1 MKSGYNG
8 CMEWFEFM
16 SAADGRK
23 RELANFEID
32 QKAAAKPKKK
42 GSASSAARSAGK
54 SASGVK
60 KASVSAKP
68 ASPVKKASASAKTS
82 ASAKKTASSGE
93 KKGAAAAKKA
103 STGMKAASAASP
115 KSADTAKKKAASA
128 KQLRVEENPLA
139 RRDSAVR
146 TSAAQAKPRSKA
158 YEAYDEMD
166 LIAPKQTAPRKK
178 ASAKAHEP
186 YDDMDLIAPK
196 QAKPRKKAPAKAY
209 EAYDEFDG
217 PKKKARP
224 KAAEQKFDAWDD
236 FDEAPRPE
244 KKKRRKK
251 NRSPFSS
258 LTLLLIFLICGFV
271 GLGAWRVSE
280 YKEFTRM
287 KAVVSRQTFY
297 DGTTVEGVDV
307 SSMTLSDAL
316 AHWESQIEPAYR
328 ETAAVLNDGTRVTAA
343 QMGYSSDYVHT
354 LSSAWNAGRTGT
366 MVERYRRAAMH
377 MAQPRAYD
385 VARSLY
391 DEEVVR
397 SYAAQLAE
405 QIDTQPRSAHLE
417 SFDPQTLSFTFARE
431 QVGRTL
437 DQQKLAQDIKTAL
450 SAGGGNVQMEIAA
463 IAPEVSYENVASQYG
478 MITTA
483 VTNASSSTRNRLNNI
498 ALALQ
503 IIDGTCLEPGQTFSF
518 NDVVGERT
526 RDRGFK
532 SAPAYSRGEV
542 TEEVGGG
549 ICQVSTTLFNA
560 AVKSD
565 MEIKERYN
573 HSMTVSYV
581 DPGKDAAVDWGNK
594 DLKFTNTSDDNV
606 YLSCYLSEDERVH
619 ISVYGKLLE
628 DGKTITLE
636 GKKTDTI
643 DPETE
648 YRVNFAM
655 ASGETKLVQKGKKGY
670 SATSYKIWW
679 DANGNEIERE
689 QLCKSRY
696 NAANEIIEYGP

>member
-1 MKSGYNG
+1 MESGYNG
-8 CMEWFEFM
+8 CMEWYEFM

-32 QKAAAKPKKK
+32 PKLAAKPKKK
-42 GSASSAARSAGK
+42 GSASSAARSTGK
-54 SASGVK
+54 SAAAGK
-60 KASVSAKP
+60 KASGSAKAAAAPKKAAAP
-68 ASPVKKASASAKTS
+68 AAKKSASTAGKASVGTKAAASASKKSMDTQK
-82 ASAKKTASSGE
+82 KKTA
-93 KKGAAAAKKA
+93 AAKQ
-103 STGMKAASAASP
+103 P
-115 KSADTAKKKAASA
+115 
-128 KQLRVEENPLA
+128 RVEENPLA

-146 TSAAQAKPRSKA
+146 TSAAKAASRSKA

-166 LIAPKQTAPRKK
+166 LIAPKQVKPRTKP
-178 ASAKAHEP
+178 AAKAHEA

-196 QAKPRKKAPAKAY
+196 QAKPRKKAPSKAY
-209 EAYDEFDG
+209 EAYDEFDA

-224 KAAEQKFDAWDD
+224 KPAAKEADSWDD
-236 FDEAPRPE
+236 FDEVPRPK
-244 KKKRRKK
+244 KKKRKKK
-251 NRSPFSS
+251 NRSPFSA
-258 LTLLLIFLICGFV
+258 LTMLLLFLICGFV
-271 GLGAWRVSE
+271 GLGAWRVNE
-280 YKEFTRM
+280 YKSFTQM

-297 DGTTVEGVDV
+297 EGTTVEGVDV

-316 AHWESQIEPAYR
+316 AHWESQIEPRYR

-343 QMGYSSDYVHT
+343 QLGYSSDYVHT
-354 LSSAWNAGRTGT
+354 LSSAWNAGRTGS
-366 MVERYRRAAMH
+366 MVERYRRVTMH
-377 MAQPRAYD
+377 MSQPRAYD
-385 VARSLY
+385 VARSMY

-405 QIDTQPRSAHLE
+405 QIDAKPRSAHLE

-437 DQQKLAQDIKTAL
+437 DQKKLVQDIEMAL

-463 IAPEVSYENVASQYG
+463 IAPEVSYENVSSQYG

-518 NDVVGERT
+518 NEVVGERT

-560 AVKSD
+560 AVKAN

-606 YLSCYLSEDERVH
+606 YISCYLSEDERVH

-628 DGKTITLE
+628 EGKTITLE

-655 ASGETKLVQKGKKGY
+655 ASGESKLVQKGKKGY
-670 SATSYKIWW
+670 SATTYKIWW